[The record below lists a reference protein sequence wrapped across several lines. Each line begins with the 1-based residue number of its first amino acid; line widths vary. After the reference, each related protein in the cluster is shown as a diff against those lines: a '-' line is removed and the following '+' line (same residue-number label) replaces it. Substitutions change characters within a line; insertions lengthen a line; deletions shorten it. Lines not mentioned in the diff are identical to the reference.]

1 MEEIVLFP
9 INLLFAPGG
18 TTAEARILSSKDLA
32 SVGSGGP
39 GCSIHPQ
46 KGQQQGV
53 GCQARMQGMLS
64 MMVSMMAIIN
74 LWQVK
79 RTNSKLIKQLAEF
92 EKFEKSKCE
101 SEDGSEVQHMQGNIQ
116 VS

>member
-1 MEEIVLFP
+1 M
-9 INLLFAPGG
+9 
-18 TTAEARILSSKDLA
+18 
-32 SVGSGGP
+32 GSGGP

-46 KGQQQGV
+46 KGEQQGV
-53 GCQARMQGMLS
+53 GCQARMQGRLS

>member
-18 TTAEARILSSKDLA
+18 TSSEARILSSKDLA

-46 KGQQQGV
+46 KSEQQGV

-64 MMVSMMAIIN
+64 MMISMMVSMMVSMMARRGCK
-74 LWQVK
+74 VCC
-79 RTNSKLIKQLAEF
+79 R
-92 EKFEKSKCE
+92 
-101 SEDGSEVQHMQGNIQ
+101 
-116 VS
+116 

>member
-1 MEEIVLFP
+1 
-9 INLLFAPGG
+9 
-18 TTAEARILSSKDLA
+18 
-32 SVGSGGP
+32 
-39 GCSIHPQ
+39 
-46 KGQQQGV
+46 
-53 GCQARMQGMLS
+53 MQGRLS